1 MQSSDINHTSWKCK
15 MHPSSFPL
23 RCNYLF
29 AFFSEAFQVSGMR
42 KDVHWGAVFR
52 RTTSKA
58 KSIAFE
64 ERVYESCQSSRTRK
78 AVAEK
83 ECLSCSA
90 VKEIFYR
97 RAEAE
102 IKPTGAILTRVLG
115 IYEIFLKKRHKLFVL
130 IISDIEQKCV
140 QAVLPERIEESLESW
155 IDNLSVSQR
164 KAIRYA
170 SIDMWSPYY
179 YYAVRKKSPRAKI
192 VVDRF
197 HVMKQLNRRISR
209 IRRKIQ
215 RNATDKVKEALKRSR
230 QLFVKNRLEF
240 TEKMVF
246 TQIRDEPYS

>member
-1 MQSSDINHTSWKCK
+1 MGID
-15 MHPSSFPL
+15 
-23 RCNYLF
+23 
-29 AFFSEAFQVSGMR
+29 
-42 KDVHWGAVFR
+42 
-52 RTTSKA
+52 
-58 KSIAFE
+58 
-64 ERVYESCQSSRTRK
+64 
-78 AVAEK
+78 
-83 ECLSCSA
+83 
-90 VKEIFYR
+90 EIS
-97 RAEAE
+97 
-102 IKPTGAILTRVLG
+102 
-115 IYEIFLKKRHKLFVL
+115 LKKRHKLFVL

-179 YYAVRKKSPRAKI
+179 YAVRKKSPRAKI

-215 RNATDKVKEALKRSR
+215 RNATDKVKEALKGSR

-246 TQIRDEPYS
+246 TQIRDEPIFQLSYIIV